1 MADRT
6 FKTFKVGERY
16 RINDPDS
23 SDYNNII
30 EITEIVKDDL
40 DLELFGKYIIV
51 IKYVVVEGSH
61 RGEINSFFVGSY
73 FDANLESVI

>member
-1 MADRT
+1 MADR
-6 FKTFKVGERY
+6 TFKVGERY

-40 DLELFGKYIIV
+40 DLELFGKYIIA
-51 IKYVVVEGSH
+51 IKYVVVEGSYK
-61 RGEINSFFVGSY
+61 GEINSFFIGSY
-73 FDANLESVI
+73 FAENLESVI